1 MVFLQCSDSL
11 AFSVNSSLWNILQFL
26 FTALSMISAAAKSLQ
41 LCLTLCDPI
50 GGSPPG
56 SAVPGILQARTLEW
70 AAMSFSNA
78 WKWKVKVKSPSRV
91 HLSATPWTTA
101 YQAPLPMGI
110 LQPTGVGCHCFLPA
124 WLLLIPK
131 YSVTQEQRTCLQK
144 VTKCLPFLIL
154 AIIVLSC
161 QVLKHGVIKTIL
173 LIVNLY
179 WTLTMCQELDWV
191 QHTL

>member
-1 MVFLQCSDSL
+1 MPETKLLLLLSR
-11 AFSVNSSLWNILQFL
+11 FSRVR
-26 FTALSMISAAAKSLQ
+26 
-41 LCLTLCDPI
+41 LCDPI

-91 HLSATPWTTA
+91 HLSATPWNTA

-154 AIIVLSC
+154 AITVLSY
-161 QVLKHGVIKTIL
+161 QVLKHWGDNHFIDSYPL
-173 LIVNLY
+173 LNTHYVSGTGLSIAHTTAHLY
-179 WTLTMCQELDWV
+179 FIATLYLGAIISFYR
-191 QHTL
+191 